1 MLVSQLAINNKI
13 GESLSIQ
20 ETVSEYRSLL
30 AVNYISI
37 YSGYTVIKVVK
48 MGKIIIALEDDLEKR
63 FREEVFRRHGMKKGN
78 LSNAISNA
86 IELWLKTR

>member
-1 MLVSQLAINNKI
+1 MYTKI
-13 GESLSIQ
+13 
-20 ETVSEYRSLL
+20 T
-30 AVNYISI
+30 
-37 YSGYTVIKVVK
+37 K

-86 IELWLKTR
+86 IELWLRTR

>member
-1 MLVSQLAINNKI
+1 MPLINPTFYQTIPFYQIAK
-13 GESLSIQ
+13 
-20 ETVSEYRSLL
+20 
-30 AVNYISI
+30 YISI
-37 YSGYTVIKVVK
+37 YWICTLKITE